1 MLKPVD
7 LKRMASLTTVYPRE
21 AVFYALI
28 AAIDLQTEFITSR
41 IRQTY

>member
-1 MLKPVD
+1 MLTPVD
-7 LKRMASLTTVYPRE
+7 LKTIASLTTVYPRE

-28 AAIDLQTEFITSR
+28 AAIDLQTEVVTSR